1 MSTISREQLAGI
13 LYQAGFRGEQIA
25 DMVAIAGR
33 ESGYKPDAH
42 RTDQPKSKLSGD
54 LGLFQINYV
63 NWDLVRNALGL
74 TSKEQLFD
82 PLINARAAKVLYDAS
97 GYQPWTAG
105 PGGWTAGGDPFY
117 GTNRTEARAAVSRW
131 EANPTQYSYGGITQ
145 PATVT
150 ETATRGEPIKLE
162 DAKLG
167 KEVKRTNTIEDYRAP
182 ERDPAQQ
189 AALTTLL
196 QGFGVE
202 YPNAPRAT
210 PQLLTFLRG
219 LGMNYDEADARFDEQ
234 RAEVERRSADRAGDL
249 ALSDSRRRR
258 SLGIDAQRRG
268 ALVSGATNSAFA
280 RQAEDYGRARA
291 DLARGTAD
299 SIAALGR
306 DRDAIQSGLRT
317 AAMERTIGV
326 EEQQATYDA
335 TKQAEVEAL
344 RYAQEEADLA
354 YQRQREAERERAQRQ
369 IDLYNQA
376 GVR

>member
-1 MSTISREQLAGI
+1 MATISREQLAGI
-13 LYQAGFRGEQIA
+13 LYEAGFRGEQIA

-33 ESGYKPDAH
+33 ESSYTPDAH

-63 NWDLVRNALGL
+63 NWPLVSRELGL
-74 TSKEQLFD
+74 TDKSQLFD

-117 GTNRTEARAAVSRW
+117 GTNRTAARAAVSRW
-131 EANPTQYSYGGITQ
+131 EANPTQYSYGGIK

-150 ETATRGEPIKLE
+150 ETATRGGPIKLE

-167 KEVKRTNTIEDYRAP
+167 KEVKRTNTIEDYAPP

-210 PQLLTFLRG
+210 PSLLTFLRG
-219 LGMNYDEADARFDEQ
+219 LGMNYDEADARFDEM
-234 RAEVERRSADRAGDL
+234 RAEVQRRSADRAGDL

-280 RQAEDYGRARA
+280 RQAEDYGRAQA
-291 DLARGTAD
+291 DLERGTAD

-306 DRDAIQSGLRT
+306 DRDTVQSGLRT
-317 AAMERTIGV
+317 AAMERAIGV

-344 RYAQEEADLA
+344 RYAQEESDLA
-354 YQRQREAERERAQRQ
+354 YQRTREAERERAQRQ